1 MQVEP
6 EEEDF
11 LPEEEEQVE
20 EHSQPSHLVQEQ
32 PETTKNTENEEESD
46 AVEDEE
52 IVRLQKQKDRWV
64 PKLNV
69 ISFNYLCRERF
80 ASLDEEE
87 QERYEYYRMGDFDK
101 NKVKKLVS
109 MANPALSMMQPDNPF
124 IIAVKG
130 LGKLYAGQLV
140 EMAVNIRNER
150 GERGAIRPVHLR
162 VVISK
167 IFLGN

>member
-1 MQVEP
+1 VRSSCTLIRCIP
-6 EEEDF
+6 IAI
-11 LPEEEEQVE
+11 
-20 EHSQPSHLVQEQ
+20 EQ

-87 QERYEYYRMGDFDK
+87 QERYGMDR
-101 NKVKKLVS
+101 
-109 MANPALSMMQPDNPF
+109 
-124 IIAVKG
+124 
-130 LGKLYAGQLV
+130 
-140 EMAVNIRNER
+140 
-150 GERGAIRPVHLR
+150 
-162 VVISK
+162 
-167 IFLGN
+167 

>member
-52 IVRLQKQKDRWV
+52 IVRLQKQKD
-64 PKLNV
+64 
-69 ISFNYLCRERF
+69 RERF

-162 VVISK
+162 EAYRRQQKAGKTPKYRK
-167 IFLGN
+167 IFLPR